1 MPEILEVTGYYQQ
14 KIDTYN
20 QSLSIL
26 KKKRSNIAWIRLGVV
41 LITIVTVF
49 LIRQDSS
56 WLITASIIAGIALFL
71 TAVSTDLKNKDQID
85 NTARLIAINEEE
97 IEIIKG
103 NYLTREDGKQ
113 FEPSTH
119 PYANDLDIFGT
130 ASLYQYINRCNSE
143 QGTRLLA
150 ANLLAPQTKENIL
163 SQQEAVKELR
173 TKTDWHQQFRSTGI
187 INPITLATE
196 QKINTWLKESIS
208 PFTASYW
215 QWLVHIYTVITIASG
230 VLYALDVL
238 PYRFFYLLVV
248 LFAIFAFSLS
258 RKVNTTWLLL
268 SKVVAPVNTLYQQ
281 LHWLEKESFN
291 SIPIITIKNSI
302 KSKQGAHASGEILLL
317 KKILDKF
324 DFRMNVFV
332 FFFVN
337 IFLLWDVRQ
346 MLALNKWK
354 KNNASNVNNWF
365 RAIAQMEVSV
375 SIATLAFNKPNWC
388 VPEIV
393 EDHFTFEGVA
403 IGHPLIAEEKR
414 VDNDYKMQG
423 IGQVSLITGSNM
435 GGKSTFLR
443 SVGVNIV
450 LALAGA
456 PVCAASFIIS
466 PVKLMSSMRIADNLA
481 ESTSTFYAELKK
493 LQTII
498 EAVNRKEKLFIL
510 LDEILRGTNSL
521 DKHTG
526 SEALIKQLIKQK
538 AVAILATHDVEL
550 TKLESD
556 FPQAITNYHFD
567 VQVANDELYFD
578 YKLKE
583 GICTSMNASIL
594 MRKIGIEII

>member
-1 MPEILEVTGYYQQ
+1 MPEISEVTGYYQQ
-14 KIDTYN
+14 KINTYN

-41 LITIVTVF
+41 LITILTAY
-49 LIRQDSS
+49 LIRQESA
-56 WLITASIIAGIALFL
+56 WLIVASIITGIALFL
-71 TAVSTDLKNKDQID
+71 TAVSADLKNKDQID

-97 IEIIKG
+97 IEIING
-103 NYLTREDGKQ
+103 NYLTRENGKQ
-113 FEPSTH
+113 FEPSSH

-130 ASLYQYINRCNSE
+130 ASLYQYINRCNSQ

-150 ANLLAPQTKENIL
+150 ANLLTAQTENIL
-163 SQQEAVKELR
+163 SQQEAVKELL
-173 TKTDWHQQFRSTGI
+173 TKTDWHQQFRSHGV
-187 INPITLATE
+187 INPITLVTE
-196 QKINTWLKESIS
+196 QKINNWLKESTT

-215 QWLVHIYTVITIASG
+215 QWLVYIYTVITISSG
-230 VLYALDVL
+230 VLYALDIL
-238 PYRFFYLLVV
+238 PYRFFYLLIV

-258 RKVNTTWLLL
+258 RKVHATWLLL

-291 SIPIITIKNSI
+291 SIPITTIKNSI
-302 KSKQGAHASGEILLL
+302 KSKQGAHASDQILLL

-324 DFRMNVFV
+324 DFRLNVFV

-365 RAIAQMEVSV
+365 KAIAQMEVSV
-375 SIATLAFNKPNWC
+375 SIATLAFNKPDWC
-388 VPEIV
+388 VPEIA

-403 IGHPLIAEEKR
+403 IGHPLIAAEKR
-414 VDNDYKMQG
+414 VDNDYKMRG

-450 LALAGA
+450 LALAGS
-456 PVCAASFIIS
+456 PVCAASFMVS

-498 EAVNRKEKLFIL
+498 EAVNKKEKIFIL

-550 TKLESD
+550 TKLESAY
-556 FPQAITNYHFD
+556 PQAITNYHFD

-578 YKLKE
+578 YKLKD
-583 GICTSMNASIL
+583 GICTSLNASIL
-594 MRKIGIEII
+594 MRKIGIEME